1 MILKFTVGEFEK
13 ILIMSLKLR
22 RIPTC
27 LLISTQQMFFFKMMY
42 FEEILIMSLKLRRL
56 PTLLIISTQHM
67 FFFKMI
73 YFEDVKEANRLVL
86 SDSESG

>member
-22 RIPTC
+22 ILPTW
-27 LLISTQQMFFFKMMY
+27 LLISPQQMFFLKMM
-42 FEEILIMSLKLRRL
+42 
-56 PTLLIISTQHM
+56 
-67 FFFKMI
+67 